1 MPEIANDPRTNFFVF
16 VDMFFPNFRTK
27 KQTEGSV
34 TILGVPTQKFT
45 REERQMLNQLKQQ
58 AEDVE
63 FEEIQG

>member
-1 MPEIANDPRTNFFVF
+1 MPERANDPRTNFFVF
-16 VDMFFPNFRTK
+16 VDMFFPNFGTK

-58 AEDVE
+58 AQDVE